1 MLDILHQ
8 KPFERISV
16 KDFLW
21 GYESPLVRLG
31 NDILPPEEKLPFNKF
46 GIFTGVRNC
55 LPAIFFRVRAA
66 LPDVNCAGNEIFR
79 LSPIQGSWFQKNGT
93 AEGILKVVTGL
104 REVAHVGQILS
115 FNGKVKLDFWKG
127 RCNDLKWV
135 LVN

>member
-1 MLDILHQ
+1 MTQYGCNFELLVTALPLFEKCNHLLSPSQTSIGGRIKYSGRLVRLALGSMLDILHQ

-55 LPAIFFRVRAA
+55 LPFSSV
-66 LPDVNCAGNEIFR
+66 
-79 LSPIQGSWFQKNGT
+79 S
-93 AEGILKVVTGL
+93 GL
-104 REVAHVGQILS
+104 HCPMLIVQEM
-115 FNGKVKLDFWKG
+115 
-127 RCNDLKWV
+127 
-135 LVN
+135 